1 MVHVPAHVGPVSGR
15 AVARVD
21 TARPLASVAEAI
33 LPRVPARAQGA
44 IAESIGTL
52 AYLGA
57 PRARAAVAANLAVV
71 APDRSDLVRRVF
83 VNQVLQYLEVFTI
96 PRIDRALLASIE
108 LEGWDRFTC
117 AHGLGKGVILASA
130 HFGPV
135 ALVGQILAARGFTLT
150 LPIEPAPT
158 ELMRAV
164 NRARGAQGMRLVPI
178 SSPLALHRTLK
189 GGGVLGVLADRAVSG
204 VGERVAFFGRPALLP
219 SAHVALALRTGATLL
234 PAFAWRAGGRL
245 FATIEDPLVLE
256 TTGDRNTDVREGVG
270 RFARVLERYVER
282 FPEQWTVFER
292 VWP

>member
-1 MVHVPAHVGPVSGR
+1 MLIG
-15 AVARVD
+15 
-21 TARPLASVAEAI
+21 I
-33 LPRVPARAQGA
+33 LEEE
-44 IAESIGTL
+44 IAG
-52 AYLGA
+52 G
-57 PRARAAVAANLAVV
+57 
-71 APDRSDLVRRVF
+71 
-83 VNQVLQYLEVFTI
+83 LEHH
-96 PRIDRALLASIE
+96 AL
-108 LEGWDRFTC
+108 
-117 AHGLGKGVILASA
+117 
-130 HFGPV
+130 
-135 ALVGQILAARGFTLT
+135 
-150 LPIEPAPT
+150 EPAPT

-164 NRARGAQGMRLVPI
+164 NRARGGQGMRLVPI

-270 RFARVLERYVER
+270 RFARVLERYVAR